1 MIKRFVFA
9 LLIVCL
15 SAHAQAQLHQAGQ
28 TAVEASIGALDGFRL
43 PQQDNF
49 GYFAG
54 VAFSKYHSRYL
65 YWKAGMQLNQ
75 KSYAYD
81 ATRVPWQQWLGTA
94 EIYTR
99 ILGRVS
105 QSLIINAG
113 IGVVGGYESVNRDR
127 RSVEGA
133 LIGNRSK
140 WVVGPTAAIEAEYLL
155 TGNLILIA
163 RAKEHYLFR
172 SSVANTRFN
181 AGVGIKIILPFK
193 DDE

>member
-1 MIKRFVFA
+1 MIKRWIFA
-9 LLIVCL
+9 LFMTGIGTG
-15 SAHAQAQLHQAGQ
+15 AYAQLHQTGQ
-28 TAVEASIGALDGFRL
+28 TAVEVSVGALDGFRL
-43 PQQDNF
+43 PKQDNF
-49 GYFAG
+49 GYFTG
-54 VAFSKYHSRYL
+54 IAFSKYHSRYL
-65 YWKAGMQLNQ
+65 YWKAGIHMNQ

-81 ATRVPWQQWLGTA
+81 ADRVPLQQWLGTA

-113 IGVVGGYESVNRDR
+113 IGAAGGYESVNSDR

-133 LIGNRSK
+133 MIGNRSK

-163 RAKEHYLFR
+163 RVKEHYLFR
-172 SSVANTRFN
+172 SSVINTRFN
-181 AGVGIKIILPFK
+181 AGVGIKIILPSK

>member
-1 MIKRFVFA
+1 MMKRWFFA
-9 LLIVCL
+9 SLLLGNCIY
-15 SAHAQAQLHQAGQ
+15 AKAQLHQSGQ
-28 TAVEASIGALDGFRL
+28 TAVEVSVGALDGFRL
-43 PQQDNF
+43 PHQDNF

-54 VAFSKYHSRYL
+54 IAFSKYHTRYL

-81 ATRVPWQQWLGTA
+81 AVRIPLQQWLGTA

-113 IGVVGGYESVNRDR
+113 IGAAGGYESINSDR
-127 RSVEGA
+127 RFVEGA
-133 LIGNRSK
+133 AIGNRSK

-155 TGNLILIA
+155 TGNLILVA

-172 SSVANTRFN
+172 SSVTNTRFN
-181 AGVGIKIILPFK
+181 AGIGIKIILPAK

>member
-1 MIKRFVFA
+1 MIRHWIA
-9 LLIVCL
+9 TLLVVTTICT
-15 SAHAQAQLHQAGQ
+15 AKAQLHQPGQ
-28 TAVEASIGALDGFRL
+28 TAVEVSIGALDGFRL
-43 PQQDNF
+43 PHQDNF

-54 VAFSKYHSRYL
+54 LAFSKYHTRYL
-65 YWKAGMQLNQ
+65 YWKASMQLNQ
-75 KSYAYD
+75 KSYGYD
-81 ATRVPWQQWLGTA
+81 AVRIPLQQWLGTA

-113 IGVVGGYESVNRDR
+113 IGAAGGYESINSDR
-127 RSVEGA
+127 RFVEGA
-133 LIGNRSK
+133 TIGNRSK

-181 AGVGIKIILPFK
+181 AGVGIKIILPTK